1 MTDNGANGSNQPR
14 RTALHDLVKSAEAY
28 RSPNRILQTKYA
40 ESFSQYMEQVQC
52 HTPIKIGR
60 I

>member
-1 MTDNGANGSNQPR
+1 MTDHNNPR

-40 ESFSQYMEQVQC
+40 ESFSHYMEHVQQFN
-52 HTPIKIGR
+52 TPLKNGK
-60 I
+60 